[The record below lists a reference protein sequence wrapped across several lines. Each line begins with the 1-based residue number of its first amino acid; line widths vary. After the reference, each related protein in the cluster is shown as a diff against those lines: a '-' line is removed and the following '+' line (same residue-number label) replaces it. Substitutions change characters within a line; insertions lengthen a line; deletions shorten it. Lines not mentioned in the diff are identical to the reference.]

1 MVMRVI
7 CFLSAFIFLLTINPT
22 SPGAEEIYTVRGGD
36 SLYKIAK
43 KFKVNIED
51 LKEKNGLNST
61 QIKPGAKLTIPSPQT
76 RLHKKD
82 VEVKK
87 DSAENA
93 VKKSANSGN
102 LKVSSDA
109 YLHESLH
116 HTVRKGE
123 TLASISKRYSIS
135 IEDLREIN
143 NIRDSRRLREGM
155 QLLLKRTGPK
165 TYTVRRGDN
174 IWRIAKRFG
183 VNAEDLMEIN
193 ELDSEDLRPG
203 QKLLLEAQ
211 SEPPD
216 VKNYRAVISE
226 SRLVEDINALSE
238 SQELNSMGMKDRL
251 ILFAKKM
258 LNVPYRFG
266 GNTFMGIDCSA
277 YVQKVFGFLDI
288 HLPRSAREQFKIGE
302 SVSKEDL
309 SIGDLVFF
317 RTYASFPSHV
327 GIYLGNNLFIHASS
341 KNRRVSIDS
350 LDTPYYIRRF
360 IGARRLF
367 PEDTME
373 KKETDEKG

>member
-1 MVMRVI
+1 MKVI
-7 CFLSAFIFLLTINPT
+7 CFLSAFIFLLTINPA
-22 SPGAEEIYTVRGGD
+22 SPGAEEIYTVRNGD

-51 LKEKNGLNST
+51 IKEKNGLNST
-61 QIKPGAKLTIPSPQT
+61 RIKPGTKLTISSLQS
-76 RLHKKD
+76 RRHKKD
-82 VEVKK
+82 AEVKK

-93 VKKSANSGN
+93 VKRSANNDNS
-102 LKVSSDA
+102 KVSSDA
-109 YLHESLH
+109 YLHESQY
-116 HTVRKGE
+116 HTVKKGE
-123 TLASISKRYSIS
+123 TLASIARKYSIS
-135 IEDLREIN
+135 TEDLKEIN
-143 NIRDSRRLREGM
+143 NIRDSRRLKVGLK
-155 QLLLKRTGPK
+155 LLIKKTGPK
-165 TYTVRRGDN
+165 TYTVKRGDN
-174 IWRIAKRFG
+174 IWKIAKKFG
-183 VNAEDLMEIN
+183 LSAEELMELN
-193 ELDSEDLRPG
+193 ELDPEDLKPG
-203 QKLLLEAQ
+203 QKLLLETQA
-211 SEPPD
+211 EPAD

-226 SRLVEDINALSE
+226 SRLVEDIKALSE
-238 SQELNSMGMKDRL
+238 SQELNSMGIKDRL

-350 LDTPYYIRRF
+350 LETPYYIRRF

-367 PEDTME
+367 PEETME

>member
-1 MVMRVI
+1 MKVI
-7 CFLSAFIFLLTINPT
+7 CFLSAFIFLLTINT
-22 SPGAEEIYTVRGGD
+22 ASPGAEEIYTVRNGD

-51 LKEKNGLNST
+51 IKEKNGLNST
-61 QIKPGAKLTIPSPQT
+61 RIKPGTKLTISSLQT
-76 RLHKKD
+76 RRHKKD
-82 VEVKK
+82 AEVKK

-93 VKKSANSGN
+93 VKRSANNDNS
-102 LKVSSDA
+102 KVSSDA
-109 YLHESLH
+109 HLHESQY
-116 HTVRKGE
+116 HTVKKGE
-123 TLASISKRYSIS
+123 TLASIARKYSIS
-135 IEDLREIN
+135 TEDLREIN
-143 NIRDSRRLREGM
+143 NIRDSRRLKVGLK
-155 QLLLKRTGPK
+155 LLIKKTGPK
-165 TYTVRRGDN
+165 TYTVKRGDN
-174 IWRIAKRFG
+174 IWKIAKKFG
-183 VNAEDLMEIN
+183 LSAEELMELN
-193 ELDSEDLRPG
+193 ELDPEDLKPG
-203 QKLLLEAQ
+203 QKLLLETQA
-211 SEPPD
+211 EPAD
-216 VKNYRAVISE
+216 AKNYSAVISE
-226 SRLVEDINALSE
+226 SRLVEDIKALSE
-238 SQELNSMGMKDRL
+238 SQELNSMGIKDRL

-350 LDTPYYIRRF
+350 LETPYYIRRF

-367 PEDTME
+367 PEETME

>member
-1 MVMRVI
+1 MKVI
-7 CFLSAFIFLLTINPT
+7 CFLSAFIFLLTINPA
-22 SPGAEEIYTVRGGD
+22 SPGAEEIYTVRNGD

-51 LKEKNGLNST
+51 IKEKNGLNST
-61 QIKPGAKLTIPSPQT
+61 RIKPGTKLTISSLQT
-76 RLHKKD
+76 RRHKKD
-82 VEVKK
+82 AEVKK

-93 VKKSANSGN
+93 VKRSANNDNS
-102 LKVSSDA
+102 KVSSDA
-109 YLHESLH
+109 YLHESQY
-116 HTVRKGE
+116 HTVKKGE
-123 TLASISKRYSIS
+123 TLASIARKYSIS
-135 IEDLREIN
+135 TEDLKEIN
-143 NIRDSRRLREGM
+143 NIRDSRRLKVGLK
-155 QLLLKRTGPK
+155 LLIKKTGPK
-165 TYTVRRGDN
+165 TYTVKRGDN
-174 IWRIAKRFG
+174 IWKIAKKFG
-183 VNAEDLMEIN
+183 LSAEELMELN
-193 ELDSEDLRPG
+193 ELDPEDLKPG
-203 QKLLLEAQ
+203 QKLLLETQA
-211 SEPPD
+211 EPAD
-216 VKNYRAVISE
+216 AKNYRAVISE
-226 SRLVEDINALSE
+226 SRLVEDIKALSE
-238 SQELNSMGMKDRL
+238 SQELNSMGIKDRL

-341 KNRRVSIDS
+341 KNRKVSIDS
-350 LDTPYYIRRF
+350 LETPYYIRRF

-367 PEDTME
+367 PEETME